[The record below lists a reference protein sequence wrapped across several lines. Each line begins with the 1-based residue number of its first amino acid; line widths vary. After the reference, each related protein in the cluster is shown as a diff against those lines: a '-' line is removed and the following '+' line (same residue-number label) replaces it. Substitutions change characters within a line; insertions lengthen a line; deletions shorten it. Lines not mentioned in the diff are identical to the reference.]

1 MAESWTAYGVFA
13 ASYWPGRVGRW
24 HRPWRQLPPTCF
36 SSLRC
41 VQCACV
47 QFALRCSGPPLPSS
61 VGGPLLAL
69 RRPFPLGGRCTGRH
83 GEEPWLPRTPVPVR
97 RAVRGEVNSK
107 LTAGNGK

>member
-41 VQCACV
+41 VHCACV
-47 QFALRCSGPPLPSS
+47 RFALRCSGPPPPFLDWRALASPAPA
-61 VGGPLLAL
+61 VPVRWAVHGG
-69 RRPFPLGGRCTGRH
+69 GH
-83 GEEPWLPRTPVPVR
+83 GEGPWLPRT
-97 RAVRGEVNSK
+97 AVSRSADSTWGGEAPEWAVS
-107 LTAGNGK
+107 